1 MTDYCYETDTK
12 HFPALLFS
20 QTYFRNAIPEDELYD
35 KLKCGNSITFALDK
49 KHKLCVC
56 ENGNFRYCDCI
67 NERGE
72 KGIGELLEDKFI
84 VTITDLKLEYITKRN
99 AIEMLIELKYNIC
112 GATHYFLEGFEEK
125 FDDNFGIYFEI
136 RTGS

>member
-12 HFPALLFS
+12 IYPELMFPT
-20 QTYFRNAIPEDELYD
+20 TYFKNCILEDEID
-35 KLKCGNSITFALDK
+35 NIIQRGNKITFALDK
-49 KHKLCVC
+49 KHNLCEC

-84 VTITDLKLEYITKRN
+84 VTITDLKLQNITNRN
-99 AIEMLIELKYNIC
+99 AVEMLIELNLYS
-112 GATHYFLEGFEEK
+112 
-125 FDDNFGIYFEI
+125 GII
-136 RTGS
+136 